1 MTERR
6 KVRWLIAH
14 TPAYLFVR
22 TAEMFRE
29 EIERMCPGEF
39 DIEILTTDEYVE
51 TYNKLYELKYRRQ
64 GTQGLE
70 EVVPTQ
76 YLVSGEKDNPKWRT
90 YFDALRDGEFEISQ
104 TQISTI
110 GRILSHLFTTIDLPF
125 LFDDHDHVSR
135 VLDNKVGDFISEHLV
150 ESSQIRGLGFT
161 YSGGY
166 RVMGSTDPI
175 SSIEEMTQT
184 KVLSCT
190 IPGNALFK
198 RLGAKT
204 LKKVS
209 ADYVDFVGDTG
220 SKSIETTYLRFN
232 GNHILKT
239 NHSIF
244 MTAII
249 TGEKFFQTLTEKQQD
264 AFRKAAKK
272 CAVAER
278 EWSIEDAAKYENE
291 AKSKGIEIKELSQED
306 KNKLREAAML
316 SYEDVKDYTSL
327 QLIETIK
334 KWRKA

>member
-29 EIERMCPGEF
+29 EIESMCPGEF

-64 GTQGLE
+64 GTEGLE
-70 EVVPTQ
+70 DIVPTQ
-76 YLVSGEKDNPKWRT
+76 YLASGEQDNPKWKT
-90 YFDALRDGEFEISQ
+90 FFNALKEGEFEISQ
-104 TQISTI
+104 TQVSTI
-110 GRILSHLFTTIDLPF
+110 GRILSKLFTTIDLPF
-125 LFDDHDHVSR
+125 LFDDHEHVSR
-135 VLDNKVGDFISEHLV
+135 ALDNQVGDFISENLV
-150 ESSQIRGLGFT
+150 ERSQIRGLGFT

-166 RVMGSTDPI
+166 RIMGSTDPI

-204 LKKVS
+204 LQKVS

-249 TGEKFFQTLTEKQQD
+249 TGEKFFQTLTEKQQN

-278 EWSIEDAAKYENE
+278 EWSIEESARYENE
-291 AKSKGIEIKELSQED
+291 AKAKGIEIKELSEAD
-306 KNKLREAAML
+306 RNKLREVAL
-316 SYEDVKDYTSL
+316 SSYEDMKDFTSL
-327 QLIETIK
+327 QLIEAIK
-334 KWRKA
+334 RWRKA

>member
-76 YLVSGEKDNPKWRT
+76 YLVSGEQDNPKWKT